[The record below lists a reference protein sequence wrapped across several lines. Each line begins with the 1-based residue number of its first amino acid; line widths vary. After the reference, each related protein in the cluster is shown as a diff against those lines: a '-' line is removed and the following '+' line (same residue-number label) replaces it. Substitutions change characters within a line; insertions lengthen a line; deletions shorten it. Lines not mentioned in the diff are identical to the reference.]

1 MTRLKNTLPMR
12 LFGAAFA
19 VGVALSTVS
28 CDRTPDGVI
37 KPDEMAELM
46 ADIHV
51 AESVADTERRQFQS
65 DSMKQLLKQ
74 SVLARHGYDVAVFD
88 SSLMYYGQHIDRYAK
103 LYDDIV
109 AILEKRIA
117 DAEEAAATDGNT
129 AALASGEINIS
140 VDGDSVD
147 VWGLPRTVTFSP
159 VSPVASLPFG
169 LNSDNYWERGDVYTL
184 RGKLVGVNQG
194 LVINLAVEYM
204 NGTVDHITVRS
215 LGNGWRSAT
224 LNLDT
229 ALVAR
234 YVYGTIEYTP
244 NSDNADTYKAV
255 LDSVSLVRTRFE
267 EGQMRDPRTHRVGPR
282 GV

>member
-204 NGTVDHITVRS
+204 NGSVDHITVRS

-224 LNLDT
+224 LSLDT

-244 NSDNADTYKAV
+244 NADNADTYKAV
-255 LDSVSLVRTRFE
+255 LDSISLVRTRFE
-267 EGQMRDPRTHRVGPR
+267 EGQMRDPRTHHVGPR

>member
-1 MTRLKNTLPMR
+1 MTRLNCISPMR
-12 LFGAAFA
+12 LFGTVCAA
-19 VGVALSTVS
+19 VVALSTVS

-65 DSMKQLLKQ
+65 DSMKQVLKQ
-74 SVLARHGYDVAVFD
+74 SVLARHGYDVAKFD

-103 LYDDIV
+103 LYDEIV
-109 AILEKRIA
+109 SILEKRIA
-117 DAEEAAATDGNT
+117 VAEEAAATDGNT

-147 VWGLPRTVTFSP
+147 VWGLPRMISFSPTSP
-159 VSPVASLPFG
+159 VSVMSFG
-169 LNSDNYWERGDVYTL
+169 LNNDNYWERGDVYTL
-184 RGKLVGVNQG
+184 RGKLMGVSQG
-194 LVINLAVEYM
+194 LVLNLAVEYM
-204 NGTVDHITVRS
+204 NGSVDHITVRS
-215 LGNGWRSAT
+215 VGNGWRSAT

-244 NSDNADTYKAV
+244 DADKADDYKAI
-255 LDSVSLVRTRFE
+255 LDSISLVRTRFE
-267 EGQMRDPRTHRVGPR
+267 EGMTRDPRTHRVGPR